1 MKKFCFDIDGV
12 ICRTVKSNYKSSK
25 PNHKVIKVINK
36 LYYQGHYI
44 IIFTARY
51 MGRNKEN
58 ILLAKKQGYKFTFN
72 QLKKW
77 GLKFNKLIFGKPSF
91 DLVVDDR
98 GIFFKKS
105 WFKKIKYFLK

>member
-36 LYYQGHYI
+36 LYEGGHYI

-51 MGRNKEN
+51 MGRNNEN
-58 ILLAKKQGYKFTFN
+58 ILLAKKQGYKFTHV

-77 GLKFNKLIFGKPSF
+77 GLKFHKLIFGKPSYDF
-91 DLVVDDR
+91 FIDDKMP
-98 GIFFKKS
+98 FFKPN
-105 WFKKIKYFLK
+105 WFKKIKL

>member
-51 MGRNKEN
+51 MGRNNDNVNK
-58 ILLAKKQGYKFTFN
+58 AKKMGYNFTFK
-72 QLKKW
+72 QL
-77 GLKFNKLIFGKPSF
+77 
-91 DLVVDDR
+91 
-98 GIFFKKS
+98 
-105 WFKKIKYFLK
+105 